1 MEFKTLKI
9 SPKTAVLE
17 SVRAQTKLFRYVR
30 DNNLESAKANLN
42 HPIHGP
48 IIKEYLRIIQ
58 YGNNKINELEQE
70 IMKTKKEKKAK
81 EKLANE
87 VKVKK
92 SDKKLKKP
100 VVKVEPSKNRVFTIY
115 DYPTIDG
122 KELSS
127 DLKKRYRAKIRS
139 LIKSQM
145 TKEEATKRATAFIK
159 EESTKPKDIK
169 KQEPDK
175 ESKPKDIKKQEP
187 DKESKSKVGKSEKK
201 DKVSKKKDLQPKDSS
216 KSKKSKDKPKEKV
229 KKEED

>member
-17 SVRAQTKLFRYVR
+17 SSRAQTKLFRYVR

-100 VVKVEPSKNRVFTIY
+100 VVKVEPSKNRVFTTY

-159 EESTKPKDIK
+159 EESTKPKI
-169 KQEPDK
+169 
-175 ESKPKDIKKQEP
+175 
-187 DKESKSKVGKSEKK
+187 
-201 DKVSKKKDLQPKDSS
+201 
-216 KSKKSKDKPKEKV
+216 
-229 KKEED
+229 

>member
-9 SPKTAVLE
+9 SPKKAVLE

-48 IIKEYLRIIQ
+48 IIKDYLRIIQ
-58 YGNNKINELEQE
+58 YGNNKLNELKQE
-70 IMKTKKEKKAK
+70 IMKAKKEKKAK

-100 VVKVEPSKNRVFTIY
+100 VVKVESSKNRVFTTY

-139 LIKSQM
+139 LMKSQM
-145 TKEEATKRATAFIK
+145 TKEEATKKATSFIK
-159 EESTKPKDIK
+159 EESVKPRNT

-175 ESKPKDIKKQEP
+175 EP
-187 DKESKSKVGKSEKK
+187 KSKVGKSEKK
-201 DKVSKKKDLQPKDSS
+201 EKVSKKKDLQPKDSS
-216 KSKKSKDKPKEKV
+216 KSKKSNDKPKKKKA

>member
-70 IMKTKKEKKAK
+70 IMKTKKEKEAK

-92 SDKKLKKP
+92 SQ
-100 VVKVEPSKNRVFTIY
+100 RY
-115 DYPTIDG
+115 
-122 KELSS
+122 KEAGT
-127 DLKKRYRAKIRS
+127 R
-139 LIKSQM
+139 QG
-145 TKEEATKRATAFIK
+145 
-159 EESTKPKDIK
+159 IK
-169 KQEPDK
+169 KQGWK
-175 ESKPKDIKKQEP
+175 IR
-187 DKESKSKVGKSEKK
+187 EKR
-201 DKVSKKKDLQPKDSS
+201 QGF
-216 KSKKSKDKPKEKV
+216 
-229 KKEED
+229 

>member
-100 VVKVEPSKNRVFTIY
+100 VVKVEPSKNRVFTTY

-145 TKEEATKRATAFIK
+145 TKEKATKRATAFIK
-159 EESTKPKDIK
+159 EEST
-169 KQEPDK
+169 
-175 ESKPKDIKKQEP
+175 KPKDIKKQEP

-216 KSKKSKDKPKEKV
+216 KSKKSKDKPKKKV

>member
-70 IMKTKKEKKAK
+70 IMKTKKEKEAK

-100 VVKVEPSKNRVFTIY
+100 VVKVEPSKNRVFTTY

-145 TKEEATKRATAFIK
+145 TKRKQLK
-159 EESTKPKDIK
+159 EQLLLSRKKVQNPKI
-169 KQEPDK
+169 
-175 ESKPKDIKKQEP
+175 
-187 DKESKSKVGKSEKK
+187 
-201 DKVSKKKDLQPKDSS
+201 
-216 KSKKSKDKPKEKV
+216 
-229 KKEED
+229 

>member
-1 MEFKTLKI
+1 MVI
-9 SPKTAVLE
+9 
-17 SVRAQTKLFRYVR
+17 
-30 DNNLESAKANLN
+30 
-42 HPIHGP
+42 
-48 IIKEYLRIIQ
+48 
-58 YGNNKINELEQE
+58 
-70 IMKTKKEKKAK
+70 TKKEKKAK

-100 VVKVEPSKNRVFTIY
+100 VVKVEPSKNRVFTTY

-175 ESKPKDIKKQEP
+175 ESK
-187 DKESKSKVGKSEKK
+187 SKVGKSEKK

-216 KSKKSKDKPKEKV
+216 KSKKSKDKPKKKV